1 MLTGCLFNTKGDV
14 FGLGY
19 GGATLRE
26 IKRPNIHRALHVCKA
41 ELLNALSYF
50 FQEHAGLIRPYS
62 HFTLKKLRQKAVREL
77 GPRLAVGGAV
87 T

>member
-1 MLTGCLFNTKGDV
+1 M
-14 FGLGY
+14 
-19 GGATLRE
+19 
-26 IKRPNIHRALHVCKA
+26 CKA

-77 GPRLAVGGAV
+77 VPRLAVGGAV